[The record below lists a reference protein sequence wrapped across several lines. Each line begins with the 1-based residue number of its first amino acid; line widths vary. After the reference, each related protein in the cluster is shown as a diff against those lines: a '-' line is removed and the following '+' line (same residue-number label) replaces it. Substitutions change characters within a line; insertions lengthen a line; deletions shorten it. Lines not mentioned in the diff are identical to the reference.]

1 MQAQQNIAQIQQKFV
16 IQVDNQIAKIV
27 APADRQ
33 EIAKAYLQMFAG
45 FALVNWTNKYSLGR
59 AWQTAL
65 GQCGSFIESKG
76 SKNPAAKHLANTY
89 AGHKKQWSRVIM
101 MHSARENTI
110 NPNDDKIKQLRAH
123 GSKMIQAAMDKIN
136 LILARYNEF
145 TEEMIAGQ
153 QQTQQSPAPQAQQS
167 SQNHVPEHASQS
179 AQTQSQTTQPAQ
191 ALPQEQEK
199 QHTQQITKPAMQYAV
214 KSATNTVA
222 QSGAFAMTRDN
233 VKRPSTV
240 ATEITDNA
248 HTAQKVQEK
257 QLEKN
262 LQQKVVLPEINQQK
276 TEAQKPIVHHT
287 QKSVAQPVKQSGA
300 LPAVRDTVKQ
310 PNVVKQVEKKREP
323 YVAPRVD
330 VTVQF
335 ERATQNIQMKST
347 QLQFNIKR
355 NMNLFT
361 MNNFNQRAA

>member
-76 SKNPAAKHLANTY
+76 NKNPAAKHLANTY

-136 LILARYNEF
+136 LILARYNERVKELAVAR
-145 TEEMIAGQ
+145 TPVPQ
-153 QQTQQSPAPQAQQS
+153 PAPKPDNRAAFNAAKQRLEQ
-167 SQNHVPEHASQS
+167 QS
-179 AQTQSQTTQPAQ
+179 AQAK
-191 ALPQEQEK
+191 LV
-199 QHTQQITKPAMQYAV
+199 M
-214 KSATNTVA
+214 
-222 QSGAFAMTRDN
+222 
-233 VKRPSTV
+233 
-240 ATEITDNA
+240 
-248 HTAQKVQEK
+248 
-257 QLEKN
+257 
-262 LQQKVVLPEINQQK
+262 QQKLKIWIIGQK
-276 TEAQKPIVHHT
+276 
-287 QKSVAQPVKQSGA
+287 
-300 LPAVRDTVKQ
+300 
-310 PNVVKQVEKKREP
+310 
-323 YVAPRVD
+323 Y
-330 VTVQF
+330 
-335 ERATQNIQMKST
+335 QN
-347 QLQFNIKR
+347 
-355 NMNLFT
+355 
-361 MNNFNQRAA
+361 AA

>member
-76 SKNPAAKHLANTY
+76 GKNPAAKHLANTY

-136 LILARYNEF
+136 LILARYNERV
-145 TEEMIAGQ
+145 EELAAA
-153 QQTQQSPAPQAQQS
+153 QTKQAQPI
-167 SQNHVPEHASQS
+167 QNRRLQNRWWHRPICHARWKNRRWHVHRSHRRHP
-179 AQTQSQTTQPAQ
+179 SQTIARHST
-191 ALPQEQEK
+191 
-199 QHTQQITKPAMQYAV
+199 
-214 KSATNTVA
+214 
-222 QSGAFAMTRDN
+222 
-233 VKRPSTV
+233 RPSSV
-240 ATEITDNA
+240 WNNKA
-248 HTAQKVQEK
+248 HRPSWSC
-257 QLEKN
+257 N
-262 LQQKVVLPEINQQK
+262 
-276 TEAQKPIVHHT
+276 
-287 QKSVAQPVKQSGA
+287 
-300 LPAVRDTVKQ
+300 
-310 PNVVKQVEKKREP
+310 
-323 YVAPRVD
+323 
-330 VTVQF
+330 
-335 ERATQNIQMKST
+335 
-347 QLQFNIKR
+347 R
-355 NMNLFT
+355 N
-361 MNNFNQRAA
+361 

>member
-76 SKNPAAKHLANTY
+76 GKNPAAKHLANTY

-136 LILARYNEF
+136 LILARYNERVK
-145 TEEMIAGQ
+145 ELAAA
-153 QQTQQSPAPQAQQS
+153 QTKQAQPIQKPSVAKPVATQANLPRQMEKPVVARTPVPQPAPKADNRAAFNAAKQRLEQ
-167 SQNHVPEHASQS
+167 QS
-179 AQTQSQTTQPAQ
+179 AQAK
-191 ALPQEQEK
+191 LV
-199 QHTQQITKPAMQYAV
+199 M
-214 KSATNTVA
+214 
-222 QSGAFAMTRDN
+222 
-233 VKRPSTV
+233 
-240 ATEITDNA
+240 
-248 HTAQKVQEK
+248 
-257 QLEKN
+257 
-262 LQQKVVLPEINQQK
+262 QQKLKIWIIGQK
-276 TEAQKPIVHHT
+276 
-287 QKSVAQPVKQSGA
+287 
-300 LPAVRDTVKQ
+300 
-310 PNVVKQVEKKREP
+310 
-323 YVAPRVD
+323 Y
-330 VTVQF
+330 
-335 ERATQNIQMKST
+335 QN
-347 QLQFNIKR
+347 
-355 NMNLFT
+355 
-361 MNNFNQRAA
+361 AA